1 MHNLPVMS
9 PCATKKVMSSLKG
22 MLPSSTAGV
31 HHPVSDTIFPEGL
44 IIAEIPVFAHLA
56 MALRVSIAL
65 KLA

>member
-1 MHNLPVMS
+1 
-9 PCATKKVMSSLKG
+9 MSSLKG